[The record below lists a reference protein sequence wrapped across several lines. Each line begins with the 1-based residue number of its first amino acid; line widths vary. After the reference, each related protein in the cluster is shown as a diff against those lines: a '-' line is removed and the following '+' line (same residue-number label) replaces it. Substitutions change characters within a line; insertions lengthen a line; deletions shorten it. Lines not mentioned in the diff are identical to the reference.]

1 MLTHSYDAGKSEHEW
16 RDWIAQSGKFGVLAV
31 PGTEPDAAPI
41 LVPTHFTLV
50 DNAILLHLH
59 KVNDALPILESGA
72 QVSFSIFGDYAYIPG
87 PWRAKPG
94 DDAANGVPTSYY
106 AAVNFVC
113 KPTVISDS
121 AKIAQI
127 INAQMADMQSEGGSK
142 TVDSQQEPF
151 GPMLAI
157 VRGVRL
163 EILSVDAKF
172 KYDDHKPAEHKE
184 RVMQKLLERA
194 EGADLGAA
202 KQQKRRLEQGS

>member
-1 MLTHSYDAGKSEHEW
+1 MLTHSYDAGKSELEW

-31 PGTEPDAAPI
+31 PGAVADEAPI

-50 DNAILLHLH
+50 DNEILLHLH

-94 DDAANGVPTSYY
+94 DDSANGVPTSYY
-106 AAVNFVC
+106 SAVNFVC
-113 KPTVISDS
+113 RPTVIDDASG
-121 AKIAQI
+121 IAEI

-142 TVDSQQEPF
+142 TVDSQQGPF

-163 EILSVDAKF
+163 EILSVEAKF
-172 KYDDHKPAEHKE
+172 KYDDHKPVEHKE

-202 KQQKRRLEQGS
+202 KQQKRRMNS

>member
-1 MLTHSYDAGKSEHEW
+1 MLTHSYDAGKSEQEW

-31 PGTEPDAAPI
+31 PGTGPGEAPI

-50 DNAILLHLH
+50 DNEILLHLH

-94 DDAANGVPTSYY
+94 DDSANGVPTSYY
-106 AAVNFVC
+106 AAINFVC
-113 KPTVISDS
+113 RPTVIDDASG
-121 AKIAQI
+121 IAEI
-127 INAQMADMQSEGGSK
+127 INAQMSDMQSEGGSK

-163 EILSVDAKF
+163 EILSVEAKF

-202 KQQKRRLEQGS
+202 KQQKRRMNS

>member
-16 RDWIAQSGKFGVLAV
+16 RDWVAQSGKFGVLAV
-31 PGTEPDAAPI
+31 PGAGPAKAPI

-50 DNAILLHLH
+50 DNEILLHLH

-94 DDAANGVPTSYY
+94 DDSANGVPTSYY
-106 AAVNFVC
+106 SAINFVC
-113 KPTVISDS
+113 KPTVISDP
-121 AKIAQI
+121 ANIAQI
-127 INAQMADMQSEGGSK
+127 INTQMADMQSEGGSK

-163 EILSVDAKF
+163 EILSVEAKF
-172 KYDDHKPAEHKE
+172 KYDDHKPADHKE
-184 RVMQKLLERA
+184 RVTQKLLERA
-194 EGADLGAA
+194 EGVDLGAA
-202 KQQKRRLEQGS
+202 KQQQRRMNV